1 MKLLQELL
9 TLNSSNEILF
19 EDFGNLKQID
29 KGLMKALMNNIYAG
43 SDQLGNSKYKDFLI
57 LKAGQN
63 SKTEDVKIKN
73 SKTVIDAFELNKKS
87 MIAALIF
94 DKNSG
99 KQFGIVSV
107 VPSERSYKD
116 HMKVVF
122 NSLALAGERPRGID
136 VSQTQDYIRKEMNK
150 SSQANGQ
157 YLSFMFNEFDEH
169 KISKMVNLIKKVTTT
184 WSQNGVNVD
193 LYAKFIYSDDERV
206 EARNKRAKAR
216 SGVIPVKLKGQDL
229 DDFKKLALSSL
240 KNRLEN
246 YKKSKIKSN
255 ATVDIKNFAEAVK
268 EQGFLDH
275 FSVGGFIYDYF
286 DQTIRFDKLRKGKHK
301 TPGSWDKSYIEYR
314 VDDNE
319 PEYEKLREIYWKKR
333 SEIAA
338 AHKDDPEGYKME
350 NDKLKKRLKFP
361 PSRIRVLLDL
371 DKGTIVPYD
380 IEVDFST

>member
-1 MKLLQELL
+1 MELLQELL
-9 TLNSSNEILF
+9 NINIASETLF

-29 KGLMKALMNNIYAG
+29 KGLVKALMKNVYYG
-43 SDQLGNSKYKDFLI
+43 SDQFGNSKYKDI
-57 LKAGQN
+57 LNKKVGQN

-73 SKTVIDAFELNKKS
+73 SKTIIDAFNTDKS
-87 MIAALIF
+87 VQAAVIF

-99 KQFGIVSV
+99 KQFGMVGV
-107 VPSERSYKD
+107 LPSDRSYSD
-116 HMKVVF
+116 NMKIIF
-122 NSLALAGERPRGID
+122 NSLALAGQSPSGSD
-136 VSQTQDYIRKEMNK
+136 VTRTQDYIHAEMSKLSKED
-150 SSQANGQ
+150 GG
-157 YLSFMFNEFDEH
+157 YLSFMFNTFDDH
-169 KISKMVNLIKKVTTT
+169 KVMKMFNVIKKITST
-184 WSQNGVNVD
+184 WVKNDVNID
-193 LYAKFIYSDDERV
+193 LYAKFVYSDSDRTKTNSNR
-206 EARNKRAKAR
+206 ALAKRGA
-216 SGVIPVKLKGQDL
+216 IPVKLKGQDL
-229 DDFKKLALSSL
+229 EDFKKRALASL
-240 KNRLEN
+240 ENRLEN
-246 YKKSKIKSN
+246 YKKSKIKN
-255 ATVDIKNFAEAVK
+255 KATVDIKNFAEAVK

-286 DQTIRFDKLRKGKHK
+286 DQTIRFDKLRKGEHK

-350 NDKLKKRLKFP
+350 NEKLKKRLKFP